1 MRTSIRFAVSAA
13 SLALASLAQAQTWPA
28 KPVKIIVPY
37 PPGGSVDVVTRKTAA
52 KLQEQTGQTFFVEN
66 KAGATGTIGLSQ
78 VVQAPP
84 DGYTLAAN
92 DTTYALLP
100 HIFKKL
106 PFNYTTDL
114 IPISAYVFAPMS
126 VVVKADSKYKTLG
139 ELIAAVKR

>member
-1 MRTSIRFAVSAA
+1 M
-13 SLALASLAQAQTWPA
+13 ASLAQAQTWPS

-37 PPGGSVDVVTRKTAA
+37 PPGGSVDVVTRKMAA

-78 VVQAPP
+78 VVQAAA

-100 HIFKKL
+100 PIFKKL
-106 PFNYTTDL
+106 PINYPPDL

-139 ELIAAVKR
+139 ELIAAAKATPGRVT